1 MLLMVPRKVL
11 AMLLMVPRK
20 VLVMLLLMVCH
31 WSLSSGHSDR
41 VPAVDGGPVGE
52 VEDDEENGEDAEED
66 EISSGEPVRP
76 AVTHRTI
83 QVLRVTGYN
92 LPAPPGPRLARPVNP
107 PPPPLPFL
115 KDPFGARSPPRTF
128 LSFSLSR
135 MTVYSS
141 SAPNTKMMQAI
152 TQHSIAVRP
161 SALTDRLN
169 IARPKSSCFRRIR
182 TEYFRIL
189 DYFKQFS
196 SLSLLSER
204 MKRKRKSSSLSL
216 SEGN

>member
-1 MLLMVPRKVL
+1 MKEVL
-11 AMLLMVPRK
+11 ARLLMVPRK
-20 VLVMLLLMVCH
+20 VLVMLLLVSH
-31 WSLSSGHSDR
+31 WSVSSGHSDR

-52 VEDDEENGEDAEED
+52 VEDDEEDGEDAEED

-76 AVTHRTI
+76 TVAHCTI
-83 QVLRVTGYN
+83 QVLRVTEYN
-92 LPAPPGPRLARPVNP
+92 LPAPPGPRLARPANP

-115 KDPFGARSPPRTF
+115 KDPFSARSPPRTF

-161 SALTDRLN
+161 SAYKRQTQY
-169 IARPKSSCFRRIR
+169 R
-182 TEYFRIL
+182 TA
-189 DYFKQFS
+189 
-196 SLSLLSER
+196 
-204 MKRKRKSSSLSL
+204 
-216 SEGN
+216 